1 MVILAG
7 PRQVGKTTLALSL
20 LPGGDESPPAYLS
33 WDAVAARKMLL
44 RGELPADQ
52 PLILLDEIRK
62 YRGWRNLVKGL
73 YDTNK
78 SRRRFLLTGSARP
91 DHYRRGG
98 DSLQGRYH
106 FHRLHPLSF
115 QELGPD
121 ASGETL
127 GQLLE
132 FGDFPEPFLKAS
144 RRHWLRWQRER
155 LARVIQED
163 LVSLEH
169 VKEVSQ
175 LDLLASVLP
184 GRVGSPLSINNRMQD
199 FFVRADFF

>member
-33 WDAVAARKMLL
+33 GDAVAARKMLL

-52 PLILLDEIRK
+52 PPILLDEIRK

-98 DSLQGRYH
+98 DSL
-106 FHRLHPLSF
+106 
-115 QELGPD
+115 
-121 ASGETL
+121 
-127 GQLLE
+127 
-132 FGDFPEPFLKAS
+132 
-144 RRHWLRWQRER
+144 
-155 LARVIQED
+155 
-163 LVSLEH
+163 
-169 VKEVSQ
+169 
-175 LDLLASVLP
+175 
-184 GRVGSPLSINNRMQD
+184 
-199 FFVRADFF
+199 